1 MSNLST
7 KDATLLAVF
16 GVVIITLSVS
26 ITTQVFTDI
35 NVRAHTPAP
44 QVVAGISFATAP
56 TSTQVDMRVT
66 QPPVATTSIPTVIDT
81 PKPPPVV
88 SMGTKTYVEVTDG
101 CAAHFQGEC
110 LLVRGGPG
118 KNFPVVSKLRNGVVL
133 RAELATTTADG
144 ITWYKILFDEWLRYP
159 ERLHGTWY
167 IASNYVS
174 VIAEPVEPDFVV
186 GVSPTTT
193 KYIIVN
199 RTKQRLY
206 AYDGDTLFMT
216 ATTSTGLDSTPT
228 PRGVFTIYKKTPS
241 RYMQGPLPNLD
252 SAQVYDL
259 PGVPWNLYFTTGGA
273 VIHGAYWHTAF
284 GTPYSHGCVN
294 LALTDAKKIYDW
306 APVGTVVT
314 VKD

>member
-1 MSNLST
+1 MSNTSA
-7 KDATLLAVF
+7 KDGLLLAGF
-16 GVVIITLSVS
+16 GVIICVLIIG
-26 ITTQVFTDI
+26 ITAKVFSD
-35 NVRAHTPAP
+35 VRVTVQARTPAP
-44 QVVAGISFATAP
+44 QAAASISFTDTPTSTASELKPVATATAP
-56 TSTQVDMRVT
+56 LPT
-66 QPPVATTSIPTVIDT
+66 PP
-81 PKPPPVV
+81 PPPVI
-88 SMGTKTYVEVTDG
+88 STETKTYVEVTDG

-110 LLVRGGPG
+110 LLVRSGPS
-118 KNFPVVSKLRNGVVL
+118 KQFPVVSKLRNGVVL
-133 RAELATTTADG
+133 RAVRATTTADG
-144 ITWYKILFDEWLRYP
+144 ITWYKIIFDEWLRYP
-159 ERLHGTWY
+159 ERLNGTWY

-174 VIAEPVEPDFVV
+174 VLEEPVEADFIP
-186 GVSPTTT
+186 GVTPTTT

-216 ATTSTGLDSTPT
+216 ATTSTGLDNTPT

-241 RYMQGPLPNLD
+241 RYMQGPLPGLD
-252 SAQVYDL
+252 SNQYYDL

-294 LALTDAKKIYDW
+294 LSLTDAKKIYDW

-314 VKD
+314 VHD